1 MIAKIGI
8 YENCASAE
16 PTKVYECHRLLY
28 GVSKKALSLSEKA
41 QNKTLEEQ
49 EAVMVEMLQAIFP
62 DFKAE
67 EFNFID
73 PEELGSLINA
83 LQGKTAAEVER
94 VEKN

>member
-8 YENCASAE
+8 YEDCTKAE
-16 PTKVYECHRLLY
+16 PTKEYVCHRLLY
-28 GVSKKALSLSEKA
+28 GVSKKALALAEGAEGKD
-41 QNKTLEEQ
+41 TTEQ

-62 DFKAE
+62 DFEAE

-73 PEELGSLINA
+73 LDELAALIEA
-83 LQGKTAAEVER
+83 LQRRSAAEAGR